1 MGFDVRCGTAER
13 GHTLAELMLVLIIL
27 GVVAMLAMPQ
37 SEPANP
43 FRADAAAREVAQ
55 ALRFA
60 QSAALRT
67 GEYHLVR
74 CDAAANSVTVSR
86 LNIYANPPAPDPAF
100 PVFHPIDK
108 KDYKIVLT
116 AAPSTTGVT
125 IAACAF
131 AFSDGKPAVPQL
143 VFGAD
148 GAPVNVVG
156 NNAGDVKALTGTG
169 QVTLAAGRASRSVMV
184 AAVTGRVTLAP

>member
-1 MGFDVRCGTAER
+1 MRVSGAPQR
-13 GHTLAELMLVLIIL
+13 GHTLAEMLVVVLIL
-27 GVVAMLAMPQ
+27 GVVAALALPQ
-37 SEPANP
+37 AEPVNP
-43 FRADAAAREVAQ
+43 LRADAAAGEVAQ

-60 QSAALRT
+60 QSAAMRT
-67 GEYHLVR
+67 GQYHLVR

-86 LNIYANPPAPDPAF
+86 LDINAAPPAPDPAF

-108 KDYKIVLT
+108 KDYKIVFST
-116 AAPSTTGVT
+116 APSSAGVA
-125 IAACAF
+125 IATCAF
-131 AFSDGKPAVPQL
+131 AYSDGKPAVPQL

-156 NNAGDVKALTGTG
+156 SGAGDVKALTGTG
-169 QVTLAAGRASRSVMV
+169 QVTLAAGRASRSVLV

>member
-1 MGFDVRCGTAER
+1 MRSSAAER
-13 GHTLAELMLVLIIL
+13 GHTLAELMLVLLIL
-27 GVVAMLAMPQ
+27 GVVATLAMPV
-37 SEPANP
+37 SEPVNP
-43 FRADAAAREVAQ
+43 LRAETAAREVAQ

-74 CDAAANSVTVSR
+74 CDTAANSITVSR
-86 LNIYANPPAPDPAF
+86 LDINAVPPAPDPAF

-108 KDYKIVLT
+108 KDYKIVFT
-116 AAPSTTGVT
+116 TAPSTTGVT
-125 IAACAF
+125 IATCAF
-131 AFSDGKPAVPQL
+131 AFSDAKPAVPQL

-156 NNAGDVKALTGTG
+156 PNPPDVKTLTGTG
-169 QVTLAAGRASRSVMV
+169 QVTLAAGRASRAVLV